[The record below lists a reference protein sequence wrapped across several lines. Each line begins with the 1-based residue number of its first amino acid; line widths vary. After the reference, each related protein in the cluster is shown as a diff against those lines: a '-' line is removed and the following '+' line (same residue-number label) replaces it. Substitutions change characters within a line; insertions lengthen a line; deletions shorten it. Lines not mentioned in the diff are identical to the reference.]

1 MGVHIY
7 DKKLPITAEPK
18 TIRFSLTKKIDDSLK
33 HETDSIVKCNYFL
46 AKQKIKKE
54 IDKLLF
60 KYKHE
65 NDIHQQ
71 GKQ

>member
-33 HETDSIVKCNYFL
+33 YETDSIVKCNYFL

-54 IDKLLF
+54 ID
-60 KYKHE
+60 
-65 NDIHQQ
+65 
-71 GKQ
+71 